1 MIVKAVELLGAEI
14 VVVAVAAEA
23 VAAQHNNPNV
33 VAVVIDVADTI
44 VAEYAADYVVEVQD
58 RQRDVADI
66 VVDVDDVPERW
77 PLLRALD
84 RRVYNDD

>member
-1 MIVKAVELLGAEI
+1 M
-14 VVVAVAAEA
+14 
-23 VAAQHNNPNV
+23 
-33 VAVVIDVADTI
+33 
-44 VAEYAADYVVEVQD
+44 QD